1 MDEETLKDF
10 EELFDFDASKK
21 QLILNKIIT
30 DDIITGDKIDIS
42 EDVYKDTSIDKW
54 ISKLPVLEG
63 SQILIEKL
71 VRHPINDKELLVK
84 RQNTLITYDIDIEIL
99 KEYENDILWIYKIA
113 EEINNNSSIEILF
126 PSTFIISYIN
136 YIEQVLD
143 IYHLYKIYF
152 IPATSILYPLSTFIA
167 PYVYLKNY
175 LKMNITFTSYIEI
188 FYNIVVLM
196 FKTTGNFRADIMK
209 FVSIFMYVGVY
220 LYNMYQTYEIAL
232 FLHNTKYKLH
242 AKMQGLVHFVRH
254 SQNIMK
260 NLPSNIIAPYFNI
273 KETYQRISIHNSM
286 TDIYRIWK
294 DDALK
299 NDISSLLKTI
309 YAVDAIDTINKLLLS
324 REWSSVSYS
333 TQTIFWDA
341 KNPILKNEQ
350 VANPVNLNKNIIVTG
365 PNAGGKTTYV
375 KTILANVI
383 LGHTIG
389 ITYSLRSHMIL
400 YDTINSFMRVS
411 DILGTRSYFEAEAE
425 YCLNMIKKAV
435 DISATQKKGL
445 FLMDEP
451 MHSTPPT
458 EGMATAYAV
467 IEYLSKLNGIT
478 LIITTHFHKLVK
490 LEELY
495 PDRFINLS
503 VDAIAVNAAIAA
515 NADTS
520 SPNNKTQYIFPY
532 KIRRGYSYLCIAIE
546 LLDIKEFPPV
556 IIENAI
562 KMKNKI
568 CNDFNK

>member
-1 MDEETLKDF
+1 MDEEILKDF
-10 EELFDFDASKK
+10 EELFEFDATKK
-21 QLILNKIIT
+21 QIILNKIIT
-30 DDIITGDKIDIS
+30 DDIIKGDKIDIS
-42 EDVYKDTSIDKW
+42 EDVYKDTCIDKW
-54 ISKLPVLEG
+54 ISKLPILEG

-71 VRHPINDKELLVK
+71 IRHPIKDKEILES
-84 RQNTLITYDIDIEIL
+84 RQNTIINYDTDIEIL

-126 PSTFIISYIN
+126 PSTFIINYIN
-136 YIEQVLD
+136 YIEQILD
-143 IYHLYKIYF
+143 LYHLYKIYF
-152 IPATSILYPLSTFIA
+152 IPMTSILYPLSTFVA
-167 PYVYLKNY
+167 PYLYIKNY
-175 LKMNITFTSYIEI
+175 LKMNITITSYIEI
-188 FYNIVVLM
+188 FYNIIKFL
-196 FKTTGNFRADIMK
+196 FKTSGNFRSDITK
-209 FVSIFMYVGVY
+209 FVSIFLYVGIY

-242 AKMQGLVHFVRH
+242 SKMQGLVHFVRH

-273 KETYQRISIHNSM
+273 KETYQRININNSM

-294 DDALK
+294 DDNIK
-299 NDISSLLKTI
+299 KDISSLLKTI
-309 YAVDAIDTINKLLLS
+309 YAIDVIDTINKLLLS
-324 REWSSVSYS
+324 GEWSKVAYS
-333 TQTIFWDA
+333 NETLLWDA
-341 KNPILKNEQ
+341 KNPILKSDQ
-350 VANPVNLNKNIIVTG
+350 ISNPINLNKNIIVTG

-383 LGHTIG
+383 LGQTIG
-389 ITYSLRSHMIL
+389 ITYSLRSQIIL

-425 YCLNMIKKAV
+425 YCLNMINKAV
-435 DISATQKKGL
+435 SISGQNKRGL

-495 PDRFINLS
+495 PEKFINLS
-503 VDAIAVNAAIAA
+503 VDAI
-515 NADTS
+515 
-520 SPNNKTQYIFPY
+520 PHNNRYIFPY
-532 KIRRGYSYLCIAIE
+532 KIKRGYSYLCIAIE
-546 LLDIKEFPPV
+546 LLDIKEFPS
-556 IIENAI
+556 IIIDNAI

-568 CNDFNK
+568 CSDFNK

>member
-1 MDEETLKDF
+1 MDEEILKEF
-10 EELFDFDASKK
+10 EELFEFDASKK
-21 QLILNKIIT
+21 QIILNKIIT
-30 DDIITGDKIDIS
+30 DNIVKGDKIDIS
-42 EDVYKDTSIDKW
+42 EDVYKDTCIDKW
-54 ISKLPVLEG
+54 ISKLPILEG

-71 VRHPINDKELLVK
+71 IRHPIKDKELLES
-84 RQNTLITYDIDIEIL
+84 RQNTIINYDIDIEIL

-126 PSTFIISYIN
+126 PSTFIINYIN
-136 YIEQVLD
+136 YIEQILD
-143 IYHLYKIYF
+143 LYHLYKIYF
-152 IPATSILYPLSTFIA
+152 IPMTSILYPLSTFVA
-167 PYVYLKNY
+167 PYLYIKNY
-175 LKMNITFTSYIEI
+175 LKMNITITSYIEI
-188 FYNIVVLM
+188 FYNILKFL
-196 FKTTGNFRADIMK
+196 FKTTGNFRSDITK
-209 FVSIFMYVGVY
+209 FVSIFLYVGIY

-242 AKMQGLVHFVRH
+242 SKMQGLVHFVRH

-273 KETYQRISIHNSM
+273 KETYQRISINNSM

-294 DDALK
+294 DDNIK

-309 YAVDAIDTINKLLLS
+309 YAIDVIDTINKLLLS
-324 REWSSVSYS
+324 GEWSKVAYS
-333 TQTIFWDA
+333 NETLLWDA
-341 KNPILKNEQ
+341 KNPILKSDQ
-350 VANPVNLNKNIIVTG
+350 ISNPINLNKNIIVTG

-383 LGHTIG
+383 LGQTIG
-389 ITYSLRSHMIL
+389 ITYSLRSQIIL

-425 YCLNMIKKAV
+425 YCLNMINKAV
-435 DISATQKKGL
+435 SISAQNKRGL

-467 IEYLSKLNGIT
+467 IEYLSKLNGIS

-495 PDRFINLS
+495 PEKFINLS
-503 VDAIAVNAAIAA
+503 VDAI
-515 NADTS
+515 
-520 SPNNKTQYIFPY
+520 PHNNRYIFPY
-532 KIRRGYSYLCIAIE
+532 KIKRGYSYLCIAIE
-546 LLDIKEFPPV
+546 LLDIKEFPS
-556 IIENAI
+556 IIIDNAI

-568 CNDFNK
+568 CSDFNK

>member
-21 QLILNKIIT
+21 QIILNKIIT
-30 DDIITGDKIDIS
+30 DDIITGNKIDIS
-42 EDVYKDTSIDKW
+42 DDVYKDTGIDKW
-54 ISKLPVLEG
+54 ISQLPVLEG

-71 VRHPINDKELLVK
+71 IRHPINDKALLVK
-84 RQNTLITYDIDIEIL
+84 RQNTMITYDIDIEIL

-113 EEINNNSSIEILF
+113 EEINNNASIEILF
-126 PSTFIISYIN
+126 PSTFIINYIN

-143 IYHLYKIYF
+143 LYHLYKIYF

-167 PYVYLKNY
+167 PYVYLTNY
-175 LKMNITFTSYIEI
+175 MKMDISFASYLEI
-188 FYNIVVLM
+188 FYNILQLL
-196 FKTTGNFRADIMK
+196 FRTTGNFRADITK
-209 FVSIFMYVGVY
+209 FVSIFMYIGVY

-232 FLHNTKYKLH
+232 FLHNTKHKLH

-260 NLPSNIIAPYFNI
+260 NLPTNLIAPFFNI
-273 KETYQRISIHNSM
+273 KETYQRISINNSM

-294 DDALK
+294 DDGLK
-299 NDISSLLKTI
+299 SDLSSLLKTI

-324 REWSSVSYS
+324 GTGEWSRVAYGDR
-333 TQTIFWDA
+333 TLFWDA
-341 KNPILKNEQ
+341 KNPVLNITQ
-350 VANPVNLNKNIIVTG
+350 VANPVNLDKNIIVTG

-383 LGHTIG
+383 LGHTVG
-389 ITYSLRSHMIL
+389 ITYSVRSQMIL

-435 DISATQKKGL
+435 EISATQKRGL

-467 IEYLSKLNGIT
+467 IEYLSKLEGIT

-495 PDRFINLS
+495 PEKFINLS
-503 VDAIAVNAAIAA
+503 VDAIA
-515 NADTS
+515 DG
-520 SPNNKTQYIFPY
+520 KKYIFPY
-532 KIRRGYSYLCIAIE
+532 KIKRGYSYLCIAIE
-546 LLDIKEFPPV
+546 LLDIKEFPSV

-568 CNDFNK
+568 CSDFNK

>member
-1 MDEETLKDF
+1 MDDEIIKEF
-10 EELFDFDASKK
+10 EELFEFDASKK

-30 DDIITGDKIDIS
+30 DDVIRGDKIDIS
-42 EDVYKDTSIDKW
+42 DDVYKDTCIDKW
-54 ISKLPVLEG
+54 ISKLPILEG
-63 SQILIEKL
+63 SQILIDKL
-71 VRHPINDKELLVK
+71 IKHPINDKGLLQL
-84 RQNTLITYDIDIEIL
+84 RQNTIINYDIDIEIL

-113 EEINNNSSIEILF
+113 DEINNNSSIEILF
-126 PSTFIISYIN
+126 PSTFIINYIN

-143 IYHLYKIYF
+143 LYHLYKIYF
-152 IPATSILYPLSTFIA
+152 IPMTSILYPLSTFIA

-175 LKMNITFTSYIEI
+175 LKMNITIISYIEI
-188 FYNIVVLM
+188 FYNILKFA
-196 FKTTGNFRADIMK
+196 FKTTGNLRTDITK
-209 FVSIFMYVGVY
+209 FVSLFLYIGIY

-260 NLPSNIIAPYFNI
+260 NLPSNIISPYFNI
-273 KETYQRISIHNSM
+273 NETYQHININNSM

-294 DDALK
+294 DENIK
-299 NDISSLLKTI
+299 RDISSLLKTI
-309 YAVDAIDTINKLLLS
+309 YAVDVIDSINKLLLS
-324 REWSSVSYS
+324 GTWSKVTYS
-333 TQTIFWDA
+333 NETLFWDA
-341 KNPILKNEQ
+341 KNPILKDDQ
-350 VANPVNLNKNIIVTG
+350 ISNPVNLNKNIIVTG

-383 LGHTIG
+383 LGQTIG
-389 ITYSLRSHMIL
+389 ITYSLRSKLIL

-425 YCLNMIKKAV
+425 YCLNMINRAV
-435 DISATQKKGL
+435 EISGQNKRGL

-467 IEYLSKLNGIT
+467 IEYLSKLDGIN

-495 PDRFINLS
+495 PDKFINLS
-503 VDAIAVNAAIAA
+503 VDAI
-515 NADTS
+515 
-520 SPNNKTQYIFPY
+520 PHNNRYIFPY
-532 KIRRGYSYLCIAIE
+532 KIKKGFSYLCIAIE
-546 LLDIKEFPPV
+546 LLDIKEFPS
-556 IIENAI
+556 IIIDNAI

-568 CNDFNK
+568 CSDFNK

>member
-1 MDEETLKDF
+1 MDEEILKEF
-10 EELFDFDASKK
+10 EELFDFDISKK

-30 DDIITGDKIDIS
+30 DDIIKGNKIDIS
-42 EDVYKDTSIDKW
+42 DDVYKDTNIDKW
-54 ISKLPVLEG
+54 ISKLPILEG

-71 VRHPINDKELLVK
+71 VKHPINDKEMLEK
-84 RQNTLITYDIDIEIL
+84 RQNTIINYDIDIEIL

-126 PSTFIISYIN
+126 PSTFIINYIN

-143 IYHLYKIYF
+143 LYHLYKIYF
-152 IPATSILYPLSTFIA
+152 IPATSILYPLSAFIA
-167 PYVYLKNY
+167 PYLYLTNY
-175 LKMNITFTSYIEI
+175 LKMNISITSYIEI
-188 FYNIVVLM
+188 FYNIIKHL
-196 FKTTGNFRADIMK
+196 FKTTGNFRTDITK
-209 FVSIFMYVGVY
+209 FISIFLYVGVY

-242 AKMQGLVHFVRH
+242 AKMQGLVHFIRH

-260 NLPSNIIAPYFNI
+260 NLPSNIITPYFNI
-273 KETYQRISIHNSM
+273 SETYQRININNSM

-294 DDALK
+294 DDSIK
-299 NDISSLLKTI
+299 KDISSLLKTI
-309 YAVDAIDTINKLLLS
+309 YAIDVIETINKLLLS
-324 REWSSVSYS
+324 GEWSKVSYS
-333 TQTIFWDA
+333 NQTLLWDA
-341 KNPILKNEQ
+341 KNPILKDDQ
-350 VANPVNLNKNIIVTG
+350 IANPINLDKNIIVTG

-383 LGHTIG
+383 LAQTIG
-389 ITYSLRSHMIL
+389 ITYSLRSQIIL

-425 YCLNMIKKAV
+425 YCLNMINKAV
-435 DISATQKKGL
+435 EISNKNKKGL

-478 LIITTHFHKLVK
+478 LIITTHFHRLVK

-495 PDRFINLS
+495 PTKFINLS
-503 VDAIAVNAAIAA
+503 VDAI
-515 NADTS
+515 
-520 SPNNKTQYIFPY
+520 PHNNKYIFPY
-532 KIRRGYSYLCIAIE
+532 KIKRGYSYLCIAIE
-546 LLDIKEFPPV
+546 LLDIKEFPS
-556 IIENAI
+556 IIIDNAI

-568 CNDFNK
+568 CDDFNK

>member
-1 MDEETLKDF
+1 MDEEILKEF
-10 EELFDFDASKK
+10 EELFDFDISKK

-30 DDIITGDKIDIS
+30 DDIIKGNKIDIS
-42 EDVYKDTSIDKW
+42 DDVYKDTNIDKW
-54 ISKLPVLEG
+54 ISKLPILEG

-71 VRHPINDKELLVK
+71 VKHPINDEEMLKK
-84 RQNTLITYDIDIEIL
+84 RQNTIINYDIDIEIL

-126 PSTFIISYIN
+126 PSTFIINYIN

-143 IYHLYKIYF
+143 LYHLYKIYF
-152 IPATSILYPLSTFIA
+152 IPATSILYPLSAFIA
-167 PYVYLKNY
+167 PYLYLTNY
-175 LKMNITFTSYIEI
+175 LKMNISITSYIEI
-188 FYNIVVLM
+188 FYNIIKHL
-196 FKTTGNFRADIMK
+196 FKTTGNFRTDITK
-209 FVSIFMYVGVY
+209 FISIFLYVGVY

-242 AKMQGLVHFVRH
+242 AKMQGLVHFIRH

-260 NLPSNIIAPYFNI
+260 NLPSNIITPYFNI
-273 KETYQRISIHNSM
+273 SETYQRININNSM

-294 DDALK
+294 DDSIK
-299 NDISSLLKTI
+299 KDISSLLKTI
-309 YAVDAIDTINKLLLS
+309 YAIDVIETINKLLLS
-324 REWSSVSYS
+324 GEWSKVSYS
-333 TQTIFWDA
+333 TRTLLWDA
-341 KNPILKNEQ
+341 KNPILKDDQ
-350 VANPVNLNKNIIVTG
+350 IANPINLDKNIIVTG

-383 LGHTIG
+383 LAQTIG
-389 ITYSLRSHMIL
+389 ITYSLRSQIIL

-425 YCLNMIKKAV
+425 YCLNMINKAV
-435 DISATQKKGL
+435 EISNKNKKGL

-478 LIITTHFHKLVK
+478 LIITTHFHRLVK

-495 PDRFINLS
+495 PTKFINLS
-503 VDAIAVNAAIAA
+503 VDAI
-515 NADTS
+515 
-520 SPNNKTQYIFPY
+520 PHNNKYIFPY
-532 KIRRGYSYLCIAIE
+532 KIKRGYSYLCIAIE
-546 LLDIKEFPPV
+546 LLDIKEFPS
-556 IIENAI
+556 IIIDNAI

-568 CNDFNK
+568 CDDFNK

>member
-1 MDEETLKDF
+1 MDEEILKEF
-10 EELFDFDASKK
+10 EELFDFDISKK

-30 DDIITGDKIDIS
+30 DDIIKGNKIDIS
-42 EDVYKDTSIDKW
+42 DDVYKDTNIDKW
-54 ISKLPVLEG
+54 ISKLPILEG

-71 VRHPINDKELLVK
+71 IKHPINDEEMLKK
-84 RQNTLITYDIDIEIL
+84 RQNTIINYDIDIEIL

-126 PSTFIISYIN
+126 PSTFIINYIN

-143 IYHLYKIYF
+143 LYHLYKIYF
-152 IPATSILYPLSTFIA
+152 IPATSILYPLSAFIA
-167 PYVYLKNY
+167 PYLYLTNY
-175 LKMNITFTSYIEI
+175 LKMNISITSYIEI
-188 FYNIVVLM
+188 FYNIIKHL
-196 FKTTGNFRADIMK
+196 FKTTGNFRTDITK
-209 FVSIFMYVGVY
+209 FISIFLYVGVY

-242 AKMQGLVHFVRH
+242 AKMQGLVHFIRH

-260 NLPSNIIAPYFNI
+260 NLPSNIITPYFNI
-273 KETYQRISIHNSM
+273 SETYQRININNSM

-294 DDALK
+294 DDSIK
-299 NDISSLLKTI
+299 KDISSLLKTI
-309 YAVDAIDTINKLLLS
+309 YAIDVIETINKLLLS
-324 REWSSVSYS
+324 GEWSKVSYS
-333 TQTIFWDA
+333 TRTLLWDA
-341 KNPILKNEQ
+341 KNPILKDDQ
-350 VANPVNLNKNIIVTG
+350 IANPINLDKNIIVTG

-383 LGHTIG
+383 LAQTIG
-389 ITYSLRSHMIL
+389 ITYSLRSQIIL

-425 YCLNMIKKAV
+425 YCLNMINKAV
-435 DISATQKKGL
+435 EISNKNKKGL

-478 LIITTHFHKLVK
+478 LIITTHFHRLVK

-495 PDRFINLS
+495 PTKFINLS
-503 VDAIAVNAAIAA
+503 VDAI
-515 NADTS
+515 
-520 SPNNKTQYIFPY
+520 PHNNKYIFPY
-532 KIRRGYSYLCIAIE
+532 KIKRGYSYLCIAIE
-546 LLDIKEFPPV
+546 LLDIKEFPS
-556 IIENAI
+556 IIIDNAI

-568 CNDFNK
+568 CDDFNK

>member
-1 MDEETLKDF
+1 MDEEILKEF
-10 EELFDFDASKK
+10 EELFEFDASKK
-21 QLILNKIIT
+21 QIILNKIIT
-30 DDIITGDKIDIS
+30 DDIIKGDKIDIS
-42 EDVYKDTSIDKW
+42 EDVYKDTCIDKW
-54 ISKLPVLEG
+54 ISKLPILEG

-71 VRHPINDKELLVK
+71 IRHPIKDKEILES
-84 RQNTLITYDIDIEIL
+84 RQNTIINYDIDIEIL

-113 EEINNNSSIEILF
+113 DEINNNSSIEILF
-126 PSTFIISYIN
+126 PSTFIINYIN
-136 YIEQVLD
+136 YIEQILD
-143 IYHLYKIYF
+143 LYHLYKIYF
-152 IPATSILYPLSTFIA
+152 IPMTSILYPLSTFVA
-167 PYVYLKNY
+167 PYLYIKNY
-175 LKMNITFTSYIEI
+175 LKMNITITSYIEI
-188 FYNIVVLM
+188 FYNILKFL
-196 FKTTGNFRADIMK
+196 FKTTGNFRSDITK
-209 FVSIFMYVGVY
+209 FVSIFLYVGIY

-242 AKMQGLVHFVRH
+242 SKMQGLVHFVRH

-273 KETYQRISIHNSM
+273 KETYQRISINNSM

-294 DDALK
+294 DDNIK

-309 YAVDAIDTINKLLLS
+309 YAIDVIDTINKLLLS
-324 REWSSVSYS
+324 GEWSKVAYS
-333 TQTIFWDA
+333 NETLLWDA
-341 KNPILKNEQ
+341 KNPILKSDQ
-350 VANPVNLNKNIIVTG
+350 ISNPINLNKNIIVTG

-383 LGHTIG
+383 LGQTIG
-389 ITYSLRSHMIL
+389 ITYSLRSQIIL

-425 YCLNMIKKAV
+425 YCLNMINKAV
-435 DISATQKKGL
+435 SISAQNKRGL

-467 IEYLSKLNGIT
+467 IEYLSKLNGIS

-495 PDRFINLS
+495 PEKFINLS
-503 VDAIAVNAAIAA
+503 VDAI
-515 NADTS
+515 
-520 SPNNKTQYIFPY
+520 PHNNRYIFPY
-532 KIRRGYSYLCIAIE
+532 KIKRGYSYLCIAIE
-546 LLDIKEFPPV
+546 LLDIKEFPS
-556 IIENAI
+556 IIIDNAI

-568 CNDFNK
+568 CSDFNK

>member
-10 EELFDFDASKK
+10 EELFDFDVSKK
-21 QLILNKIIT
+21 QVILNKIIT
-30 DDIITGDKIDIS
+30 DDIITGTKIDIS
-42 EDVYKDTSIDKW
+42 DDVYKDTGVDRW
-54 ISKLPVLEG
+54 ISKLPILEG

-71 VRHPINDKELLVK
+71 IKHPINDRELLLK

-113 EEINNNSSIEILF
+113 EEINSNSSIEILF

-143 IYHLYKIYF
+143 LYHLYKIYF
-152 IPATSILYPLSTFIA
+152 IPATSILYPLSTFLA

-175 LKMNITFTSYIEI
+175 LKLDITFTSYVEI
-188 FYNIVVLM
+188 FYNILQLL
-196 FKTTGNFRADIMK
+196 FKTTGNFRADITK

-232 FLHNTKYKLH
+232 FLHNTKHKLH

-260 NLPSNIIAPYFNI
+260 NLPTNLIAPFFNI
-273 KETYQRISIHNSM
+273 KETYQRISINNSM

-294 DDALK
+294 DDGLK
-299 NDISSLLKTI
+299 GDLSSLLKTI

-324 REWSSVSYS
+324 GTGEWSRVAYGER
-333 TQTIFWDA
+333 TLFWDA
-341 KNPILKNEQ
+341 KNPVLNITQ
-350 VANPVNLNKNIIVTG
+350 VANPVNLDKNIIVTG

-383 LGHTIG
+383 LGHTVG
-389 ITYSLRSHMIL
+389 ITYSVRSQMIL
-400 YDTINSFMRVS
+400 YDTINSFMRVT

-435 DISATQKKGL
+435 EISATQKRGL

-467 IEYLSKLNGIT
+467 IEYLSKLEGIT

-495 PDRFINLS
+495 PEKFINLS
-503 VDAIAVNAAIAA
+503 VDAIA
-515 NADTS
+515 DG
-520 SPNNKTQYIFPY
+520 KKYIFPY
-532 KIRRGYSYLCIAIE
+532 KIKRGYSYLCIAIE
-546 LLDIKEFPPV
+546 LLDIKEFPSV

-568 CNDFNK
+568 CSDFNK

>member
-1 MDEETLKDF
+1 MDDETLKDF
-10 EELFDFDASKK
+10 EELFDFDISKK

-30 DDIITGDKIDIS
+30 DDIIKGDKIDIS
-42 EDVYKDTSIDKW
+42 NDVYSDTCIDKW
-54 ISKLPVLEG
+54 ISKLPILEG

-71 VRHPINDKELLVK
+71 IRHPINDKELLEN
-84 RQNTLITYDIDIEIL
+84 RQNTIINYDIDIEIL

-126 PSTFIISYIN
+126 PSTFLISYIN
-136 YIEQVLD
+136 YIEQILD
-143 IYHLYKIYF
+143 LYHIYKIYF

-167 PYVYLKNY
+167 PYLYLRNY
-175 LKMNITFTSYIEI
+175 LKMDITFASYIEI
-188 FYNIVVLM
+188 FYNLIKFV
-196 FKTTGNFRADIMK
+196 FKTTGNFRADITK
-209 FVSIFMYVGVY
+209 FISIFLYVGVY
-220 LYNMYQTYEIAL
+220 LYNMYQTYEIAM

-242 AKMQGLVHFVRH
+242 AKMQGLVHFIRH

-273 KETYQRISIHNSM
+273 SETYQRININNSM
-286 TDIYRIWK
+286 SDIYRIWK
-294 DDALK
+294 DDNIK
-299 NDISSLLKTI
+299 KDISSLLKTI
-309 YAVDAIDTINKLLLS
+309 YAVDVIDTINKLLLS
-324 REWSSVSYS
+324 GEWSKVSYS
-333 TQTIFWDA
+333 NQTLLWNA
-341 KNPILKNEQ
+341 KNPILKDEQ
-350 VANPVNLNKNIIVTG
+350 IANPVNLNKNIIVTG

-383 LGHTIG
+383 LGQTIG
-389 ITYSLRSHMIL
+389 ITYSLQSQIIL

-425 YCLNMIKKAV
+425 YCLNMINKAV
-435 DISATQKKGL
+435 DISAKNKRGL

-495 PDRFINLS
+495 PDKFINLS
-503 VDAIAVNAAIAA
+503 VDAIA
-515 NADTS
+515 D
-520 SPNNKTQYIFPY
+520 NNKYIFPY
-532 KIRRGYSYLCIAIE
+532 KIKRGYSYLCIAIE
-546 LLDIKEFPPV
+546 LLDIKEFPS
-556 IIENAI
+556 IIIDNAI

-568 CNDFNK
+568 CDDFNK

>member
-21 QLILNKIIT
+21 QIILNKIIT
-30 DDIITGDKIDIS
+30 DDIITGNKIDIS
-42 EDVYKDTSIDKW
+42 DDVYKDTGIDKW
-54 ISKLPVLEG
+54 ISQLPVLEG

-71 VRHPINDKELLVK
+71 IRHPINDKALLVK
-84 RQNTLITYDIDIEIL
+84 RQNTMITYDIDIEIL

-113 EEINNNSSIEILF
+113 EEINNNASIEILF
-126 PSTFIISYIN
+126 PSTFIINYIN

-143 IYHLYKIYF
+143 LYHLYKIYF

-167 PYVYLKNY
+167 PYLYLTNY
-175 LKMNITFTSYIEI
+175 MKMDISFASYLDI
-188 FYNIVVLM
+188 FYNILQLL
-196 FKTTGNFRADIMK
+196 FRTTGNFRADITK
-209 FVSIFMYVGVY
+209 FVSIFMYIGVY

-232 FLHNTKYKLH
+232 FLHNTKHKLH

-260 NLPSNIIAPYFNI
+260 NLPTNLIAPFFNI
-273 KETYQRISIHNSM
+273 KETYQRISINNSM

-294 DDALK
+294 DDGLK
-299 NDISSLLKTI
+299 SDLSSLLKTI

-324 REWSSVSYS
+324 GTGEWSRVAYGDR
-333 TQTIFWDA
+333 TLFWDA
-341 KNPILKNEQ
+341 KNPVLNITQ
-350 VANPVNLNKNIIVTG
+350 VANPVNLDKNIIVTG

-383 LGHTIG
+383 LGHTVG
-389 ITYSLRSHMIL
+389 ITYSVRSQMIL
-400 YDTINSFMRVS
+400 YDTINSFMRVT

-435 DISATQKKGL
+435 EISATQKRGL

-467 IEYLSKLNGIT
+467 IEYLSKLEGIT

-495 PDRFINLS
+495 PEKFINLS
-503 VDAIAVNAAIAA
+503 VDAIA
-515 NADTS
+515 DG
-520 SPNNKTQYIFPY
+520 KKYIFPY
-532 KIRRGYSYLCIAIE
+532 KIKRGYSYLCIAIE
-546 LLDIKEFPPV
+546 LLDIKEFPSV

-568 CNDFNK
+568 CSDFNK

>member
-1 MDEETLKDF
+1 MDEETLKEF
-10 EELFDFDASKK
+10 EELFDFDISKK

-30 DDIITGDKIDIS
+30 NDIIKGNKIDIS
-42 EDVYKDTSIDKW
+42 DDVYKDTTIDKW
-54 ISKLPVLEG
+54 ISKLPILEG

-71 VRHPINDKELLVK
+71 VKHPINDRELLEK
-84 RQNTLITYDIDIEIL
+84 RQNTIINYDIDIEIL

-126 PSTFIISYIN
+126 PSTFIINYIN

-143 IYHLYKIYF
+143 LYHLYKIYF
-152 IPATSILYPLSTFIA
+152 IPATSILYPLSAFIA
-167 PYVYLKNY
+167 PYLYLTNY
-175 LKMNITFTSYIEI
+175 LKMNISITSYIEI
-188 FYNIVVLM
+188 FYNIIKLM
-196 FKTTGNFRADIMK
+196 FKTTGNFRTDITK
-209 FVSIFMYVGVY
+209 FISIFLYVGVY

-260 NLPSNIIAPYFNI
+260 NLPSNIITPYFNI
-273 KETYQRISIHNSM
+273 SETYQRININNSM

-294 DDALK
+294 DDSIK
-299 NDISSLLKTI
+299 KDISSLLKTI
-309 YAVDAIDTINKLLLS
+309 YAIDVIETINKLLLS
-324 REWSSVSYS
+324 GEWSKVSYS
-333 TQTIFWDA
+333 NQTLLWDA
-341 KNPILKNEQ
+341 KNPILKDDQ
-350 VANPVNLNKNIIVTG
+350 IANPINLDKNIIVTG

-383 LGHTIG
+383 LAQTIG
-389 ITYSLRSHMIL
+389 ITYSLRSQIIL

-425 YCLNMIKKAV
+425 YCLNMINKAV
-435 DISATQKKGL
+435 EISNINKKGL

-478 LIITTHFHKLVK
+478 LIITTHFHRLVK

-495 PDRFINLS
+495 PNKFINLS
-503 VDAIAVNAAIAA
+503 VDAIAH
-515 NADTS
+515 
-520 SPNNKTQYIFPY
+520 NNKYIFPY
-532 KIRRGYSYLCIAIE
+532 KIKRGYSYLCIAIE
-546 LLDIKEFPPV
+546 LLDIKEFPS
-556 IIENAI
+556 IIIDNAI

-568 CNDFNK
+568 CDDFNK

>member
-1 MDEETLKDF
+1 MDEEILKDF
-10 EELFDFDASKK
+10 EELFEFDATKK
-21 QLILNKIIT
+21 QIILNKIIT
-30 DDIITGDKIDIS
+30 DDIIKGDKIDIS
-42 EDVYKDTSIDKW
+42 EDVYKDTCIDKW
-54 ISKLPVLEG
+54 ISKLPILEG

-71 VRHPINDKELLVK
+71 IRHPIKDKEILES
-84 RQNTLITYDIDIEIL
+84 RQNTIINYDTDIEIL

-126 PSTFIISYIN
+126 PSTFIINYIN
-136 YIEQVLD
+136 YIEQILD
-143 IYHLYKIYF
+143 LYHLYKIYF
-152 IPATSILYPLSTFIA
+152 IPMTSILYPLSTFVA
-167 PYVYLKNY
+167 PYLYIKNY
-175 LKMNITFTSYIEI
+175 LKMNITITSYIEI
-188 FYNIVVLM
+188 FYNIIKFL
-196 FKTTGNFRADIMK
+196 FKTSGNFRSDITK
-209 FVSIFMYVGVY
+209 FVSIFLYVGIY

-242 AKMQGLVHFVRH
+242 SKMQGLVHFVRH

-273 KETYQRISIHNSM
+273 KETYQRININNSM

-294 DDALK
+294 DDNIK
-299 NDISSLLKTI
+299 KDISSLLKTI
-309 YAVDAIDTINKLLLS
+309 YAIDVIDTINKLLLS
-324 REWSSVSYS
+324 GEWSKVAYS
-333 TQTIFWDA
+333 NETLLWDA
-341 KNPILKNEQ
+341 KNPILKSDQ
-350 VANPVNLNKNIIVTG
+350 ISNPINLNKNIIVTG

-383 LGHTIG
+383 LGQTIG
-389 ITYSLRSHMIL
+389 ITYSLRSQIIL

-425 YCLNMIKKAV
+425 YCLNMINKAV
-435 DISATQKKGL
+435 SISGQNKRGL

-495 PDRFINLS
+495 PEKFINLS
-503 VDAIAVNAAIAA
+503 VDAI
-515 NADTS
+515 
-520 SPNNKTQYIFPY
+520 PHNNKYIFPY
-532 KIRRGYSYLCIAIE
+532 KIKRGYSYLCIAIE
-546 LLDIKEFPPV
+546 LLDIKEFPS
-556 IIENAI
+556 IIIDNAI

-568 CNDFNK
+568 CSDFNK